1 MQHIALD
8 FAVCYLFENKN
19 PSKGYKVTLMTTG
32 CVNAKI
38 EGSNTDS
45 KTIEVS
51 AGGGKAVIFVKPVK
65 INQVFSVGKISTDF

>member
-1 MQHIALD
+1 M
-8 FAVCYLFENKN
+8 
-19 PSKGYKVTLMTTG
+19 TLMTTG

-51 AGGGKAVIFVKPVK
+51 AGGGKAVIFIKPVK
-65 INQVFSVGKISTDF
+65 INQEFSVGKISTDF